1 MTTATKFTKA
11 TIKIRLNNQQFQELE
26 GYTFEHEGIVLG
38 VTNTSTGWHVTDV
51 TTGMSVGKFK
61 MPSRKAAVT
70 NAITEIDRVT
80 AEVYKA
86 KVEELLK
93 PGKLESES
101 KRQAEAQAKKQAETY
116 EKALDEVIEEVKT
129 MTEKDEYK
137 SDNEKAH
144 EEYKR
149 KLEEQANLK
158 KAQEQAEARAK
169 QEAEAKA
176 KLKAEEAAAKAEQAA
191 KPKKSW
197 NIGQFFKNI
206 ASLEELKK
214 AYKKFTKWLHPDVS
228 DYENADEAF
237 KALQKQYEQAEKLI
251 AQGKTVEAEQIN
263 VDISEFLKNAINNIS
278 HLEGIEIKIKGTWVW
293 VAGVERENTAYH
305 DVLKANGFR
314 FGGKALEWYLA
325 DETAGAKKRRGRGY
339 SADQITEKFGE
350 VKVKEGFKKQPKKS
364 LTSQVAESKKGY
376 KKGK

>member
-1 MTTATKFTKA
+1 
-11 TIKIRLNNQQFQELE
+11 
-26 GYTFEHEGIVLG
+26 
-38 VTNTSTGWHVTDV
+38 
-51 TTGMSVGKFK
+51 
-61 MPSRKAAVT
+61 
-70 NAITEIDRVT
+70 
-80 AEVYKA
+80 
-86 KVEELLK
+86 
-93 PGKLESES
+93 
-101 KRQAEAQAKKQAETY
+101 
-116 EKALDEVIEEVKT
+116 
-129 MTEKDEYK
+129 
-137 SDNEKAH
+137 
-144 EEYKR
+144 
-149 KLEEQANLK
+149 
-158 KAQEQAEARAK
+158 
-169 QEAEAKA
+169 
-176 KLKAEEAAAKAEQAA
+176 
-191 KPKKSW
+191 
-197 NIGQFFKNI
+197 
-206 ASLEELKK
+206 
-214 AYKKFTKWLHPDVS
+214 VS

-325 DETAGAKKRRGRGY
+325 D
-339 SADQITEKFGE
+339 QITEKFGE